1 MGLPTWAV
9 QRVGSY
15 LRYSG
20 GAAPFLRGL
29 LDGCLDPPVDLG
41 PAEHLALSFRPSQ
54 PAWIR
59 CWIMLRSN
67 SAKASH
73 TWKINF
79 PHRRGGVD
87 GLLVDVKIDSERE
100 RARNAMISEGA

>member
-1 MGLPTWAV
+1 M
-9 QRVGSY
+9 
-15 LRYSG
+15 
-20 GAAPFLRGL
+20 
-29 LDGCLDPPVDLG
+29 
-41 PAEHLALSFRPSQ
+41 
-54 PAWIR
+54 R

-67 SAKASH
+67 SAKAPH

-100 RARNAMISEGA
+100 HARNAMISEGA